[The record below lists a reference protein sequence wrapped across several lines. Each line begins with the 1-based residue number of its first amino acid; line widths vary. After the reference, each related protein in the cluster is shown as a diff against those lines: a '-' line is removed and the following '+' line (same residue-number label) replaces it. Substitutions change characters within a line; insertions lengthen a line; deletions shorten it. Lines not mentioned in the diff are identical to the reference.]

1 MPKPQCVEL
10 ASHILDIRH
19 RCRPGVRAR
28 LDGVLLSRQPEGVV
42 AERVQN
48 ILAQHSVVAR
58 EDIRGDVAQRVPHV
72 QARPGRVGEHVLDVE
87 LVRRQLLRT

>member
-1 MPKPQCVEL
+1 MPESQCVEL

-19 RCRPGVRAR
+19 RRRPRVRAR
-28 LDGVLLSRQPEGVV
+28 LDRVLLSRQTEGIV

-58 EDIRGDVAQRVPHV
+58 KDIRGDVAQWVSHV
-72 QARPGRVGEHVLDVE
+72 QTCPGGVGEHVLDVE
-87 LVRRQLLRT
+87 LVRWQLLRT